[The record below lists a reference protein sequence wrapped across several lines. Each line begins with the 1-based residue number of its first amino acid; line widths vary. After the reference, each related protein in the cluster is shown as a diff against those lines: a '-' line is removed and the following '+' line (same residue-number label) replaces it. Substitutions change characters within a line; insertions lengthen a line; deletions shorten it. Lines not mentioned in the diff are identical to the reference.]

1 MREEDKVI
9 QNLHNFLVPI
19 QSKITTYAKGQ
30 EHMTENQDP
39 QMIQILKLW
48 EEDFKMTMIKM
59 IRKKEKDEQNRWKDG
74 ELKSM
79 LFQSRALKS
88 MLFKNRNFR
97 REKRKFLN

>member
-39 QMIQILKLW
+39 QMIQILKL
-48 EEDFKMTMIKM
+48 
-59 IRKKEKDEQNRWKDG
+59 
-74 ELKSM
+74 
-79 LFQSRALKS
+79 
-88 MLFKNRNFR
+88 
-97 REKRKFLN
+97 